1 MAVFKF
7 PLKKFNRKVFKVT
20 SMSVFFKA
28 EQLRKQPKRPV
39 QSPGYRSSSL
49 QRCVSIDSRMTCLVS
64 NLCSVSQSK
73 CLNYLV
79 VDFVLKLIVWKSP
92 LSQL

>member
-7 PLKKFNRKVFKVT
+7 PLKTFNRKVFKVT

-39 QSPGYRSSSL
+39 
-49 QRCVSIDSRMTCLVS
+49 
-64 NLCSVSQSK
+64 
-73 CLNYLV
+73 
-79 VDFVLKLIVWKSP
+79 
-92 LSQL
+92 